1 MTYPG
6 YEHGPETPEADA
18 AEQAALADPASDE
31 SEPTSAGA
39 SIEAPEW
46 DALEQERIV
55 QLEDDY
61 R

>member
-1 MTYPG
+1 MTYPE
-6 YEHGPETPEADA
+6 YERDPETPEADA

-31 SEPTSAGA
+31 FEPVPAGA
-39 SIEAPEW
+39 SIGTPEW